1 MLYYAF
7 IISRGNDAVQAYK
20 ATVLLSYTLVTQRLG
35 VLGLVIALLGISIF
49 GMLFYSLK
57 LLIQTCRRSRFL
69 QTSIES
75 LEEMPTSWNT
85 DVESGCGGCS
95 QLQEVA
101 AEPSRPIVAGQVRT
115 MGVQV
120 DDATIFVK
128 LMRATSHGLYKRL
141 QSLCREEKALRSKIT
156 AKTETDLVCNVVSSP
171 ILQIP
176 DQTPEL
182 LGNVPRTRTLHNTHA
197 NTTEQVETTLYMW
210 KDQWGTV
217 KLPDSS
223 NISGFDHPAPERRY
237 NERSSCPR
245 CLRGFMRRDIFLR
258 HVRYGCRQR

>member
-95 QLQEVA
+95 QFRQEVA
-101 AEPSRPIVAGQVRT
+101 AEPSRPMTNSHHGSASGRRHNLRQINESNEPWT
-115 MGVQV
+115 VQEASV
-120 DDATIFVK
+120 SMSRGKGTAIKD
-128 LMRATSHGLYKRL
+128 HG
-141 QSLCREEKALRSKIT
+141 
-156 AKTETDLVCNVVSSP
+156 
-171 ILQIP
+171 
-176 DQTPEL
+176 
-182 LGNVPRTRTLHNTHA
+182 
-197 NTTEQVETTLYMW
+197 
-210 KDQWGTV
+210 KD
-217 KLPDSS
+217 
-223 NISGFDHPAPERRY
+223 
-237 NERSSCPR
+237 
-245 CLRGFMRRDIFLR
+245 
-258 HVRYGCRQR
+258 